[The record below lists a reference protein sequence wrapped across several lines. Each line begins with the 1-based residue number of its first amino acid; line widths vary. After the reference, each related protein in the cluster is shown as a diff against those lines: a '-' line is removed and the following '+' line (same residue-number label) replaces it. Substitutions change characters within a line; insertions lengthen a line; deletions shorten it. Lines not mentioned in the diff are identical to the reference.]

1 MPSGSDGRSHRGARP
16 AGGTR
21 HVYLRARSA
30 CCCPRQSSQGAQRIK
45 DLRTPRAHTRRQQ
58 TYEIWSKPFLKFR
71 TYYFFYTAFLYG
83 FKRNV
88 DEFIR
93 AKQIVA
99 SFVVVSLSLRLPWCC
114 PYLTSTTRVTSLS
127 STLISVGSPP
137 RECPQPPPSM
147 VELGSESEASRAMYV
162 SCKNPESEMKLNFA
176 RFPPWPRFP
185 TQTCLRIYIKLRL
198 TKKIPQHFA
207 PPQCR
212 KHA

>member
-1 MPSGSDGRSHRGARP
+1 MYLRLGVRAAVLITILPRCSTDQGLANPTSSHRRQ
-16 AGGTR
+16 
-21 HVYLRARSA
+21 HIYLRN
-30 CCCPRQSSQGAQRIK
+30 
-45 DLRTPRAHTRRQQ
+45 LEQ
-58 TYEIWSKPFLKFR
+58 TILKIS
-71 TYYFFYTAFLYG
+71 YVLLFYTAFLYG

-147 VELGSESEASRAMYV
+147 VELGSESELCTYRAKIRNEIEISLVFLHAPVSLQNPASA
-162 SCKNPESEMKLNFA
+162 S
-176 RFPPWPRFP
+176 
-185 TQTCLRIYIKLRL
+185 T
-198 TKKIPQHFA
+198 
-207 PPQCR
+207 
-212 KHA
+212 